1 MTTRRRKIVDDEI
14 GEDLFADLLMLESDG
29 TIVESGVRTLIQQ
42 KLLKS
47 VRVRVYIS
55 GQNRPNRFS
64 VEFNGAMLRSMKN
77 PIRIFRSFNGLFRFF
92 QKLGIREYVIYQ

>member
-1 MTTRRRKIVDDEI
+1 MTRQKQDASDEI
-14 GEDLFADLLMLESDG
+14 GEDLFADSLLFESDG
-29 TIVESGVRTLIQQ
+29 TIVERNIRSLIKL

-55 GQNRPNRFS
+55 GQNSPNRFS
-64 VEFNGAMLRSMKN
+64 VECNGAMLRTTKT

-92 QKLGIREYVIYQ
+92 QKNGIREYTICQ